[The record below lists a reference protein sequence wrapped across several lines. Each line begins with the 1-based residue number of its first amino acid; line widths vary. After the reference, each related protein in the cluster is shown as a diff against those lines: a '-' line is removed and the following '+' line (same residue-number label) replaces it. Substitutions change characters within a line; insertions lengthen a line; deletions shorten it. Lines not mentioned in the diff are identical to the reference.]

1 MRRVLVVLVLVV
13 ATLSSAG
20 EVLAGTRSA
29 QAPAAPRV
37 QADFNGDGAHDL
49 AVGVPFEDVGTFA
62 DAGAVNVLVGGDGGL
77 SGTGSQLF
85 TQDTEGIGST
95 VENSDRFGGA
105 LAVGDFDSDAIDDL
119 AVGAP
124 GEAVGTFASA
134 GAVNVIF
141 GAPGGLNTGRPS
153 LLLTQDMIGVGAVAA
168 GDTFGAALATGRL
181 DGDDAED
188 LVIGAPL
195 ANVGPD
201 ADAGLVNIVF
211 GSTDVLGSGRP
222 SLQFTQ
228 DSAGVGSDA
237 EPGDNFGDSLTV
249 GDHNSSGV
257 EDLAVGAP
265 GEAVGDIA
273 RAGAVN
279 ILFGLP
285 DGPDGAGQLF
295 HQGVEGVVSDAETGD
310 EFGDALAAD
319 EFGRGV
325 GVDLAVGVPG
335 ESVGTVARAGAINV
349 LSGSSGGLVGPGS
362 QLFHQGV
369 EGIGSDPEAN
379 DNFGAALATS
389 DFNVDGTTVDLAV
402 GVPRES
408 AGAIQRAGAIH
419 VLFGG
424 PGGLAG
430 LGSQLFHQGSEGV
443 VSDPETPDSFGFA
456 LAAGDFNN
464 DGPADLA
471 IGVPLE
477 GVDVIPNAGAINVLY
492 GSSGTGLV
500 GPGSQLFHQDVDG
513 IGSTAEDGDQFGRAL
528 GAHGSRPL
536 PG

>member
-1 MRRVLVVLVLVV
+1 MLVV
-13 ATLSSAG
+13 AATFSSAG
-20 EVLAGTRSA
+20 GALARSTSP
-29 QAPAAPRV
+29 QGPAAPRV

-62 DAGAVNVLVGGDGGL
+62 DAGSVNVLLGGDGGL
-77 SGTGSQLF
+77 SGSGSQLF

-95 VENSDRFGGA
+95 VENDDRFGGA
-105 LAVGDFDSDAIDDL
+105 LAVGDFDGDGIDDL

-124 GEAVGTFASA
+124 FEDVGTFPSA

-153 LLLTQDMIGVGAVAA
+153 QLLTQDTIGVGAVAA
-168 GDTFGAALATGRL
+168 GDSFGSALATGRL
-181 DGDDAED
+181 DDDAAED
-188 LVIGAPL
+188 LAIGAPF

-201 ADAGLVNIVF
+201 ADAGLVDVVF
-211 GSTDVLGSGRP
+211 GSTDGLGEGRP
-222 SLQFTQ
+222 SLLFTQ
-228 DSAGVGSDA
+228 DSPGVGSDS
-237 EPGDNFGDSLTV
+237 EPDDTFGASLAV
-249 GDHNSSGV
+249 GDHNGSGV
-257 EDLAVGAP
+257 DDLAVGAP
-265 GEAVGDIA
+265 GEAVGA
-273 RAGAVN
+273 LGAAGAVN

-285 DGPDGAGQLF
+285 GGPDGSGQLF
-295 HQGVEGVVSDAETGD
+295 HQDVDGVVSEAEAGD
-310 EFGDALAAD
+310 RFGDALAAD
-319 EFGRGV
+319 DFGRG
-325 GVDLAVGVPG
+325 GQADLAVGVPG
-335 ESVGTVARAGAINV
+335 ESAGAVAGAGAINV
-349 LSGSSGGLVGPGS
+349 LYGSSSGLVGPGS
-362 QLFHQGV
+362 QLFHQGAAGV
-369 EGIGSDPEAN
+369 GSEPETN
-379 DNFGAALATS
+379 DNFGDSLATS
-389 DFNVDGTTVDLAV
+389 DFDVDGTVDLAV

-424 PGGLAG
+424 PDGLVG
-430 LGSQLFHQGSEGV
+430 PGSQLFHQGSEGV

-477 GVDVIPNAGAINVLY
+477 SVDVIPNAGAINVLY
-492 GSSGTGLV
+492 GSSSGLV

-513 IGSTAEDGDQFGRAL
+513 IGSSAEDGDQFGRSL

>member
-1 MRRVLVVLVLVV
+1 MRRLLVVLVLVV
-13 ATLSSAG
+13 AATLSSAG
-20 EVLAGTRSA
+20 EVLGRSGSA

-62 DAGAVNVLVGGDGGL
+62 DAGSVNVLLGGDGGL
-77 SGTGSQLF
+77 SGSGSQLF

-105 LAVGDFDSDAIDDL
+105 LAVGDFDGDGIDDL

-124 GEAVGTFASA
+124 GEAVGTFPSA

-153 LLLTQDMIGVGAVAA
+153 QLLTQDTIGVGVVAA
-168 GDTFGAALATGRL
+168 GDNFGSALATGRL

-188 LVIGAPL
+188 LAIGAPS

-201 ADAGLVNIVF
+201 ANAGLVDIVF
-211 GSTDVLGSGRP
+211 GSPDGLGLGRP
-222 SLQFTQ
+222 SLLFTQ
-228 DSAGVGSDA
+228 DSPGVGSDS
-237 EPGDNFGDSLTV
+237 EPGDNFGAALAV

-285 DGPDGAGQLF
+285 DGPDGSGQLF
-295 HQGVEGVVSDAETGD
+295 HQDVEGVVSDAETGD

-335 ESVGTVARAGAINV
+335 ESVGTVAAAGAINV

-389 DFNVDGTTVDLAV
+389 DFDVDGAIDLAV

-424 PGGLAG
+424 PNGLTG

-477 GVDVIPNAGAINVLY
+477 SVGVIPNAGAINVLY
-492 GSSGTGLV
+492 GSSAGLV
-500 GPGSQLFHQDVDG
+500 GTGSQLFHQDVDG
-513 IGSTAEDGDQFGRAL
+513 IGSTAEDGDQFGRSV